1 MEQRTA
7 SQSLYTLAYEW
18 LEAKERLETV
28 FGRKVT
34 PFNGSLDSYMSARMA
49 AAVFRARSMGTQDAL
64 TAAWRLLAVA
74 EGFYTPEEYTV
85 PDWFEEEYPGG
96 MYTDPETGFKIPMDG
111 MEFDDSMEFYRSSD
125 VETIE
130 ALIESLGREERARRR
145 SRVDE
150 VLQAVGI
157 QITPQS

>member
-18 LEAKERLETV
+18 LEIKERLDTV
-28 FGRKVT
+28 FAKKVA
-34 PFNGSLDSYMSARMA
+34 PFNGSLDSYMSARMSDVA
-49 AAVFRARSMGTQDAL
+49 FRSRSMGTQDAL

-96 MYTDPETGFKIPMDG
+96 MYIDPETGFKIPMDG

-125 VETIE
+125 LEAIE
-130 ALIESLGREERARRR
+130 ALIETLGREERSRRV
-145 SRVDE
+145 SRAND
-150 VLQAVGI
+150 VLQAVGLSLT
-157 QITPQS
+157 QQS